1 MEHTQILMKTSEWQA
16 LQIRQQADSS
26 YALVCGETAVT
37 TPNGHI
43 VAHENYELI
52 ALIQREAMLWE
63 GLDVTAVRPYSLF
76 CTQNDFVAQG
86 QDMVADA
93 LPHILAGHEPLLR
106 AVPGPEQVDQMAT
119 WRCVWQWLAGAGLR
133 LPHLAHGGLLDAN
146 GQQVQALVQQTYA
159 GLTVAQRTGVI
170 SLFNRHD
177 CGVLLPMMVVMGRC
191 SSSAYVAAMCMAQ
204 MAHPLFDTMDWAE
217 YRTQFRFCEA
227 EVQAVRDYIDA
238 SVLAV

>member
-1 MEHTQILMKTSEWQA
+1 MAMQQILTNEAEWQA
-16 LQIRQQADSS
+16 LQIRQQADGS
-26 YALVCGETAVT
+26 YVLMCGETAVT
-37 TPNGHI
+37 TPNGQI
-43 VAHENYELI
+43 VAHENYAVI
-52 ALIQREAMLWE
+52 ALIQREAVWWE

-76 CTQNDFVAQG
+76 CTQYDFVAQG
-86 QDMVADA
+86 QDMLADV
-93 LPHILAGHEPLLR
+93 LPHMLAGHEPLLR

-119 WRCVWQWLAGAGLR
+119 WRCVWQWLATAGLR
-133 LPHLAHGGLLDAN
+133 LPHLAHGGLHDAN
-146 GQQVQALVQQTYA
+146 GQQVQSLVAQTYA

-170 SLFNRHD
+170 SLFNRHN

-191 SSSAYVAAMCMAQ
+191 SSSAYVEAMCMAQ

-227 EVQAVRDYIDA
+227 EVQAVRDYIEA